1 MSNYNR
7 RAGTVSISY
16 SFIWRD
22 GCVQL
27 NIKYGVKQSQ
37 IIILSIIWQSSL
49 SSYFEFIFIFLSKGW
64 VHRDLRG
71 LQCWHLYKLQ
81 VRVSDKFS
89 GKPEEG
95 LFEVVVALRTDVI
108 VLQIVR
114 SQGEQKSG

>member
-7 RAGTVSISY
+7 RAGTVSTSY

-37 IIILSIIWQSSL
+37 IIVLSIIWQSSL
-49 SSYFEFIFIFLSKGW
+49 SSYFEFIFIFLSQGW

-108 VLQIVR
+108 VL
-114 SQGEQKSG
+114 